1 MELSKLKANIE
12 REREKDLDHNILTL
26 FLNLTQV
33 LMSRIV
39 GKLLTLTS
47 IGNIRIFE
55 RRVRTIT
62 KDTNLAKVK
71 AYYMYLFITF
81 LEW

>member
-1 MELSKLKANIE
+1 MELSKLEANIE
-12 REREKDLDHNILTL
+12 RERKKDLEHNILTL